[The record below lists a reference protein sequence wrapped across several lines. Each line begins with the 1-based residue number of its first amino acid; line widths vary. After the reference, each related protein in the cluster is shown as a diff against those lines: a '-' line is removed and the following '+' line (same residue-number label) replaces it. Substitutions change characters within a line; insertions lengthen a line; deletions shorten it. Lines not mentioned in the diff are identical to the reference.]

1 MTVLKRVQHEIIFI
15 AKKKSPTKIFFST
28 SSGNIDFMTR
38 INYSANAG
46 THNTKAKVVVAVV
59 RQIATSLAICVTV
72 RNRRVVSVV
81 VPTTT
86 TVDCE
91 FVKQTR

>member
-1 MTVLKRVQHEIIFI
+1 
-15 AKKKSPTKIFFST
+15 
-28 SSGNIDFMTR
+28 MTR

-59 RQIATSLAICVTV
+59 RVVVVAV

-81 VPTTT
+81 VPRATA
-86 TVDCE
+86 VNCE

>member
-1 MTVLKRVQHEIIFI
+1 MLIRT
-15 AKKKSPTKIFFST
+15 
-28 SSGNIDFMTR
+28 
-38 INYSANAG
+38 G
-46 THNTKAKVVVAVV
+46 THNTEAKIVVAVV
-59 RQIATSLAICVTV
+59 RQIAASLAICVTV

-86 TVDCE
+86 AVACE

>member
-1 MTVLKRVQHEIIFI
+1 
-15 AKKKSPTKIFFST
+15 
-28 SSGNIDFMTR
+28 MTR

-72 RNRRVVSVV
+72 SNRRFVSVV

-86 TVDCE
+86 AVDCE
-91 FVKQTR
+91 FVKQTRQLCATAHNVRLEPYKVRTL